1 MYNIDQKLLADKISL
16 ESRWTQE
23 YLEHGYTVGL
33 TEIEKEIKEIRKKMI
48 SDCHKEAERIM
59 RSPVELEEVS
69 T

>member
-1 MYNIDQKLLADKISL
+1 MNIDQKLLADKISL

-33 TEIEKEIKEIRKKMI
+33 TEIEQEIKEIKNKMI
-48 SDCHKEAERIM
+48 SDCHKEAQRLM

>member
-16 ESRWTQE
+16 ESKWTQE

-33 TEIEKEIKEIRKKMI
+33 TDIEKEIKEIRKKMI
-48 SDCHKEAERIM
+48 SSSHREAERIM
-59 RSPVELEEVS
+59 KSPVELEELS

>member
-1 MYNIDQKLLADKISL
+1 MNIDQKLLASKISL
-16 ESRWTQE
+16 ESKWTQE

-48 SDCHKEAERIM
+48 SAYHDEAERIM
-59 RSPVELEEVS
+59 KSPVEELEIS